1 MTQYLINSM
10 SLCHPPRI
18 RLASATHPHRCC
30 AALILF
36 VHSHTVR
43 MMPPWLV
50 EHPPAGSVRLVP
62 VCFNLVFYE

>member
-1 MTQYLINSM
+1 M

-18 RLASATHPHRCC
+18 RLASATHPRRCC

-36 VHSHTVR
+36 VPSLIVR

-50 EHPPAGSVRLVP
+50 ERPLAVSVRLIP
-62 VCFNLVFYE
+62 GILNWFYYE